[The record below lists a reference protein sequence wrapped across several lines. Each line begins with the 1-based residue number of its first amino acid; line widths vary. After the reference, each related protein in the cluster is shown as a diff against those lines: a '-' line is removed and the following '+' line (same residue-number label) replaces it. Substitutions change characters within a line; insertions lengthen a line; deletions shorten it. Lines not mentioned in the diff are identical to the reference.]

1 MKCFRDVIADFE
13 EAGAQVLG
21 VSIDTFASQGAFA
34 KELAVNFP
42 LLSDW
47 PRYETAKAY
56 DVWRENPPIAARVTY
71 VIDKEGVIR
80 GVVESETDMEVHSR
94 EALRIVKELAAG
106 TD

>member
-1 MKCFRDVIADFE
+1 MACFRDVAKDFE

-21 VSIDTFASQGAFA
+21 VSVHPCPSQGAFA
-34 KELAVNFP
+34 RELGLNFP

-56 DVWRENPPIAARVTY
+56 DVWRDNINIAARVTY

-94 EALRIVKELAAG
+94 EALRIVKELA
-106 TD
+106 